1 MYFKGALFLHTL
13 RSVVGDDAR
22 WWKLLRDLFE
32 RFKYQNILTED
43 LVGFVNAQLH
53 RDLTPMFDQYL
64 RRAALPTLELTFNE
78 AERTVAYRWRADERG
93 FAMPIRVGH
102 GDTWQ
107 VIEPTTDWKLMPLTL
122 PRDQFTVAT
131 DRYYVNVEMRP

>member
-1 MYFKGALFLHTL
+1 
-13 RSVVGDDAR
+13 
-22 WWKLLRDLFE
+22 
-32 RFKYQNILTED
+32 
-43 LVGFVNAQLH
+43 
-53 RDLTPMFDQYL
+53 
-64 RRAALPTLELTFNE
+64 
-78 AERTVAYRWRADERG
+78 
-93 FAMPIRVGH
+93 MPVRVGH